1 MILCQT
7 KPQTGLV
14 SKIFFFFEKRIFVE
28 SQHFFFLR
36 LHYEEESYDQKPETD
51 EMNEVE
57 TAPIPEEKHDWV
69 QPRVTRP
76 KKTSAVNYMS
86 ELALSLP
93 WATPERGRF
102 SLGEMEEGSWWVT
115 RSPSPQTAGAG
126 RRAAHKSTTLRYFF
140 SKVIFLSHFKNEIYR
155 SCA

>member
-28 SQHFFFLR
+28 SQHFFSLR

-86 ELALSLP
+86 EWLRLCPGPLP
-93 WATPERGRF
+93 KGGGFPWGR
-102 SLGEMEEGSWWVT
+102 W
-115 RSPSPQTAGAG
+115 RRGAG
-126 RRAAHKSTTLRYFF
+126 GSQGLQVRKQQEQGGVQLTRAQP
-140 SKVIFLSHFKNEIYR
+140 
-155 SCA
+155 